1 MLLLN
6 ILTHLLC
13 SVILIEQHK
22 NNIKRDHR
30 EIKFEN
36 IYDLGK
42 PLINTCT
49 ILMKIKIRYIDLYI
63 ERGINI

>member
-1 MLLLN
+1 M
-6 ILTHLLC
+6 
-13 SVILIEQHK
+13 
-22 NNIKRDHR
+22 KRDNR

>member
-1 MLLLN
+1 M
-6 ILTHLLC
+6 
-13 SVILIEQHK
+13 
-22 NNIKRDHR
+22 KRDNR

-63 ERGINI
+63 ERGINIQKYKFFKKEKKNIGQ